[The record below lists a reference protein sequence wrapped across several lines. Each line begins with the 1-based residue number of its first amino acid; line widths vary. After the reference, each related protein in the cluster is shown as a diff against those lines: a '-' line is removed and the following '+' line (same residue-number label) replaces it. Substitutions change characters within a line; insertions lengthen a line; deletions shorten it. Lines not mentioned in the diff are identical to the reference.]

1 MNNNILIIYKNE
13 IEAQMIA
20 ETIEDNI
27 DESIG
32 NVYCTQRMN
41 AVAALNQVRRKK
53 FDLIIVGSQ
62 VPKAKNSKDTIKG
75 IEFLKEVFNTGKRI
89 PSILVLDLI
98 TNELNEASWEL
109 HKCRLVALGENFESG
124 LLKACRTL
132 LSRGPKPIYGPAKN
146 AIVDITLEMDKND
159 CLFKIQGQF
168 DDSTYSAEGILDIN
182 RKKLQDL
189 INDSRSIKQI
199 NPWESE
205 LQKIGKT
212 LVEEIFK
219 NNYIFNKHF
228 YRIET
233 KIGDRENIKFR
244 FHTKRPLHPL
254 ILEAMFEDD
263 EKQYWM
269 LRSPIYRQLNVSGEY
284 QKMVFNQADRSE
296 VINCL
301 IIESD
306 ASGNLPK
313 LKTSFQKLYNI
324 TMESSHLY
332 ELLNN
337 NRKLYNVD
345 KIEVI
350 DNQDANMNFADMVKD
365 ELCNGHW
372 HLVHFAGHSYYDA
385 RSQKGYVIFP
395 DKNHPIAK
403 DIKEFGQWLRIAK
416 TQLLFLSSCN
426 SSSEYFVF
434 ELANNG
440 IPAIIGFR
448 WDLNDLFA
456 AEYTN
461 KFYEHLFKEKN
472 MLEHAF
478 LKTRQE
484 MHKDHGEDRIW
495 ASPMLVMQC

>member
-1 MNNNILIIYKNE
+1 MANILILYKNE
-13 IEAQMIA
+13 IEAQLIA
-20 ETIEDNI
+20 ETIEDNLH
-27 DESIG
+27 ESIG
-32 NVYCTQRMN
+32 NVYCTQRLN
-41 AVAALNQVRRKK
+41 TVAALNQVRRRQ

-62 VPKAKNSKDTIKG
+62 VPKAKKSKDTING
-75 IEFLKEVFNTGKRI
+75 IEFLKEVFDTGKRI
-89 PSILVLDLI
+89 PSILILDLI
-98 TNELNEASWEL
+98 TNELYEASCEL
-109 HKCRLVALGENFESG
+109 YKCRIVALGENFEPG

-132 LSRGPKPIYGPAKN
+132 LNRGPRQIYNTTKN

-168 DDSTYSAEGILDIN
+168 GDSTYSAEGILEIN

-189 INDSRSIKQI
+189 IHDSRLIKKI
-199 NPWESE
+199 NPWECE
-205 LQKIGKT
+205 FQKIGKT
-212 LVEEIFK
+212 LVEEIFR
-219 NNYIFNKHF
+219 NNYIFAKHF

-233 KIGDRENIKFR
+233 KIGDREKIKFR

-254 ILEAMFEDD
+254 LLEAMFE
-263 EKQYWM
+263 EEENQYWM
-269 LRSPIYRQLNVSGEY
+269 LRSPIYRKLNVSGEY

-296 VINCL
+296 EINCL

-306 ASGNLPK
+306 ASGDLPK
-313 LKTSFQKLYNI
+313 LKTSFQKLNNI
-324 TMESSHLY
+324 TIESSHLY

-337 NRKLYNVD
+337 NRELYHVD

-350 DNQDANMNFADMVKD
+350 DNQDASVSFVDKVKD
-365 ELCNGHW
+365 KLCNNHW
-372 HLVHFAGHSYYDA
+372 HLVHFAGHSYYDSQ
-385 RSQKGYVIFP
+385 SQKGWVIFP
-395 DKNHPIAK
+395 DKNHPIARE
-403 DIKEFGQWLRIAK
+403 IKEFGQWLRIAK
-416 TQLLFLSSCN
+416 TQLVFLSSCN

-440 IPAIIGFR
+440 VPAIIGFR
-448 WDLNDLFA
+448 WDLDDLRA

-461 KFYEHLFKEKN
+461 KFYNHIFIEKD

-484 MHKDHGEDRIW
+484 MYRDHRRDRIW